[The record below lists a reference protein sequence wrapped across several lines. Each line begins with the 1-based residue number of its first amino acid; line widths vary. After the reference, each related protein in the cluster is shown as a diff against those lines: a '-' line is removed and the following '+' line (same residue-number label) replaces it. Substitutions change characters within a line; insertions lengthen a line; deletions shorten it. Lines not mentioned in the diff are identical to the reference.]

1 MNPVVTY
8 SARGARE
15 WQKEVKQ
22 LREDHEVWLKC
33 FVATLPGATTA
44 LGAENTVRPEHI
56 ATVCAAIADAALEE
70 ERKRR
75 PEVHW
80 PR

>member
-1 MNPVVTY
+1 M
-8 SARGARE
+8 S
-15 WQKEVKQ
+15 QEVKQ
-22 LREDHEVWLKC
+22 LGEDHEVWLQC

-44 LGAENTVRPEHI
+44 LGAENSVGPEHI
-56 ATVCAAIADAALEE
+56 ASMCAAIADASLAE

-75 PEVHW
+75 PEVKW

>member
-1 MNPVVTY
+1 M
-8 SARGARE
+8 AE
-15 WQKEVKQ
+15 EVKQ
-22 LREDHEVWLKC
+22 LGEDHEVWLRC

-56 ATVCAAIADAALEE
+56 ASVCAAIADAALQE

>member
-1 MNPVVTY
+1 M
-8 SARGARE
+8 AE
-15 WQKEVKQ
+15 DVKQ
-22 LREDHEVWLKC
+22 LGEDHEVWLKC

-44 LGAENTVRPEHI
+44 LDAENTFRPDHI
-56 ATVCAAIADAALEE
+56 AWMCAAIADAALAE